1 MEDVNQENTNQEIIT
16 APREVI
22 RSKLHNKIVQD
33 LKNSKKKAKSPTF
46 DKLLAL
52 ISEETDYAKYEVED
66 VLTGLRIVA
75 SKLMIDGIEVKLEH
89 FVTLAPRYNPPVD
102 YIIDGRTGK
111 SSGSISVRVKSSIQ
125 FDRLLNEQFVKPSTE
140 E

>member
-1 MEDVNQENTNQEIIT
+1 MEDTQQEDTVHT
-16 APREVI
+16 PREVI
-22 RSKLHNKIVQD
+22 RSKLHNKVVQD
-33 LKNSKKKAKSPTF
+33 LKNSTKKAKSPTF

-111 SSGSISVRVKSSIQ
+111 SSGSISVKVKSSIQ
-125 FDRLLNEQFVKPSTE
+125 FDRLLNEQFIKPLSTE
-140 E
+140 